1 MMVVDKKRALN
12 VINVISGGKIKKI
25 KDCDKEADGW
35 KGHLLKSRQL
45 GCGNLAAVF

>member
-12 VINVISGGKIKKI
+12 VINVISGGKIKRTMVTR
-25 KDCDKEADGW
+25 

-45 GCGNLAAVF
+45 GCRNLAAVF